1 MSQIKSQVCGWVEQ
15 GHITQEQ
22 ANTLYRQV
30 TVLPDASSWR
40 SLIANLLLWFGAL
53 SFASG
58 VIFFFAY
65 NWQSLGRVAKFGL
78 IEVAI
83 VLAIAAFAW
92 LYYRANSLSAA
103 SHSLRHSHSHSN
115 HSNQCNDSN
124 NSRFGATTAN
134 GVLLAASVLVGGLL
148 ALVGQTYQTGADPW
162 QLFAL
167 WALVILP
174 FAWVAGFDGLWLL
187 LVGLI
192 NLSIGIFLDSFS
204 HLWGAFLDEQSQL
217 LIFICLNLS
226 FYYAFVLLGR
236 NVAGRWH
243 APILEYACSLFAMG
257 CFTWLI
263 TWLIFDDLFKSD
275 GASTWIICGYFAHLI
290 FGFFIFRYRLPRIYP
305 LALGGFSLI
314 AVGAALLIRLMFE
327 DNDPIG
333 GFLFIGLYIILASTG
348 LSIWLKALS
357 RKLKPQSESMSES
370 EPESMSELALKP
382 AARATQGKVGDI
394 HEQ

>member
-40 SLIANLLLWFGAL
+40 GLIANLLLWFGAL

-65 NWQSLGRVAKFGL
+65 NWQSLGRFAKFGL

-83 VLAIAAFAW
+83 VLAIGAFAW
-92 LYYRANSLSAA
+92 LYYRANSLSTA
-103 SHSLRHSHSHSN
+103 SHSHSHSN
-115 HSNQCNDSN
+115 QSND
-124 NSRFGATTAN
+124 SRFGATTAN

-204 HLWGAFLDEQSQL
+204 HLWGAFLDEQGQL

-226 FYYAFVLLGR
+226 IYYAFVLLGR

-243 APILEYACSLFAMG
+243 APILEYVCSLFAMG
-257 CFTWLI
+257 CFTWFI
-263 TWLIFDDLFKSD
+263 TWLIFDDLLKGD
-275 GASTWIICGYFAHLI
+275 GFSTWIVCGYFAHLVL
-290 FGFFIFRYRLPRIYP
+290 GFVIFRYRLPRIYP

-348 LSIWLKALS
+348 LSIWLKELS
-357 RKLKPQSESMSES
+357 RKLKPLSESMSEL
-370 EPESMSELALKP
+370 EPEP

-394 HEQ
+394 HEQQ

>member
-30 TVLPDASSWR
+30 TELPDASSWR
-40 SLIANLLLWFGAL
+40 GLIANLLLWFGAL

-65 NWQSLGRVAKFGL
+65 NWQSLGRFAKFGL

-83 VLAIAAFAW
+83 VLAIGAFAW

-103 SHSLRHSHSHSN
+103 SHSHSHSN
-115 HSNQCNDSN
+115 QSND
-124 NSRFGATTAN
+124 SRFGATTAN

-204 HLWGAFLDEQSQL
+204 HLWGAFLDEQGQL
-217 LIFICLNLS
+217 LIFICLNLAI
-226 FYYAFVLLGR
+226 YYAFVFLDR
-236 NVAGRWH
+236 NVVGRWH

-263 TWLIFDDLFKSD
+263 TWLIFDDFFKGD
-275 GASTWIICGYFAHLI
+275 GFSTGVISGYLAHLVL
-290 FGFFIFRYRLPRIYP
+290 GFVIFRYRLPRIYP

-348 LSIWLKALS
+348 LSIWLKELS
-357 RKLKPQSESMSES
+357 RKLKPLSESLSEL
-370 EPESMSELALKP
+370 EPEPS
-382 AARATQGKVGDI
+382 ARATQGKVGDI
-394 HEQ
+394 HEQQ

>member
-40 SLIANLLLWFGAL
+40 GLIANLLLWFGAL

-65 NWQSLGRVAKFGL
+65 NWQSLGRFAKFGL

-83 VLAIAAFAW
+83 VLAIGAFAW

-103 SHSLRHSHSHSN
+103 SHSHSHSN
-115 HSNQCNDSN
+115 QSND
-124 NSRFGATTAN
+124 SRFGATTAN

-162 QLFAL
+162 QLFAM

-204 HLWGAFLDEQSQL
+204 HLWGAFLDEQGQL
-217 LIFICLNLS
+217 LIFICLNLAI
-226 FYYAFVLLGR
+226 YYAFVLLDR

-243 APILEYACSLFAMG
+243 APILEYVCSLFAMG

-263 TWLIFDDLFKSD
+263 TWLIFDDFFKGD
-275 GASTWIICGYFAHLI
+275 GFSTGVISGYLAHLVL
-290 FGFFIFRYRLPRIYP
+290 GFVIFRYRLPRIYP

-348 LSIWLKALS
+348 LSIWLKELS
-357 RKLKPQSESMSES
+357 RKLKPLSES
-370 EPESMSELALKP
+370 ELEP
-382 AARATQGKVGDI
+382 AARATQRKVGDI
-394 HEQ
+394 HEQQ

>member
-15 GHITQEQ
+15 GHITQVQ

-40 SLIANLLLWFGAL
+40 GLIANLLLWFGAL

-65 NWQSLGRVAKFGL
+65 NWQSLGRFAKFGL

-83 VLAIAAFAW
+83 VLAIGAFAW

-103 SHSLRHSHSHSN
+103 SHSHSHSN
-115 HSNQCNDSN
+115 QSND
-124 NSRFGATTAN
+124 SRFGATTAN

-290 FGFFIFRYRLPRIYP
+290 FGFVIFRYRLPRIYP

-348 LSIWLKALS
+348 LSIWLKELS
-357 RKLKPQSESMSES
+357 RKLKPLTESMSER
-370 EPESMSELALKP
+370 EPEP
-382 AARATQGKVGDI
+382 AARAIQGKVGDI
-394 HEQ
+394 HEQQ

>member
-40 SLIANLLLWFGAL
+40 GLIANLLLWFGAL

-65 NWQSLGRVAKFGL
+65 NWQSLGRFAKFGL

-83 VLAIAAFAW
+83 VLAIGAFAW

-103 SHSLRHSHSHSN
+103 SHSHSHSN
-115 HSNQCNDSN
+115 QSND
-124 NSRFGATTAN
+124 SRFGATTAN

-162 QLFAL
+162 QLFAM

-204 HLWGAFLDEQSQL
+204 HLWGAFLDEQGQL
-217 LIFICLNLS
+217 LIFICLNLAI
-226 FYYAFVLLGR
+226 YYAFVLLDR

-263 TWLIFDDLFKSD
+263 TWLIFDDFLKGD
-275 GASTWIICGYFAHLI
+275 GFSTWIVCGYLAHLVL
-290 FGFFIFRYRLPRIYP
+290 GFVIFRYRLPRIYP

-348 LSIWLKALS
+348 LSIWLKELS
-357 RKLKPQSESMSES
+357 RKLKPLSESMSEL
-370 EPESMSELALKP
+370 EPEPS
-382 AARATQGKVGDI
+382 ARATQGKVRDI
-394 HEQ
+394 HEQQ

>member
-1 MSQIKSQVCGWVEQ
+1 MSQIKSHVCGWVEQ

-40 SLIANLLLWFGAL
+40 GLIANLLLWFGAL

-65 NWQSLGRVAKFGL
+65 NWQSLGHFAKFGL

-83 VLAIAAFAW
+83 LLAIAAFAW
-92 LYYRANSLSAA
+92 LYYRTNSFSAA
-103 SHSLRHSHSHSN
+103 SHSHSHSN
-115 HSNQCNDSN
+115 QSND
-124 NSRFGATTAN
+124 SRFGGTTAN

-174 FAWVAGFDGLWLL
+174 FTWVAGFDGLWLL

-204 HLWGAFLDEQSQL
+204 HLWGAFLDEQGQL
-217 LIFICLNLS
+217 LIFICLNLAI
-226 FYYAFVLLGR
+226 YYAFVLLDR
-236 NVAGRWH
+236 NVVGRWH

-263 TWLIFDDLFKSD
+263 TWLIFDDFFKGD
-275 GASTWIICGYFAHLI
+275 GFSTGVISGYLAHLVL
-290 FGFFIFRYRLPRIYP
+290 GFVIFRYRLPRIYP

-348 LSIWLKALS
+348 LSIWLKELS
-357 RKLKPQSESMSES
+357 RKLKPLSESMSEL
-370 EPESMSELALKP
+370 EPEPS
-382 AARATQGKVGDI
+382 ARATQGKVGDI
-394 HEQ
+394 HEQQ

>member
-40 SLIANLLLWFGAL
+40 GLIANLLLWFGAL

-65 NWQSLGRVAKFGL
+65 NWQSLGRFAKFGL

-83 VLAIAAFAW
+83 VLAIGAFAW

-103 SHSLRHSHSHSN
+103 SHSHSHSN
-115 HSNQCNDSN
+115 QSND
-124 NSRFGATTAN
+124 SRFGGTTAN

-204 HLWGAFLDEQSQL
+204 HLWGAFLDEQGQL
-217 LIFICLNLS
+217 LIFICLNLAI
-226 FYYAFVLLGR
+226 YYAFVFLDR
-236 NVAGRWH
+236 NVVGRWH

-263 TWLIFDDLFKSD
+263 TWLIFDDFFKGD
-275 GASTWIICGYFAHLI
+275 GFSTGVISGYLAHLVL
-290 FGFFIFRYRLPRIYP
+290 GFVIFRYRLPRIYP

-348 LSIWLKALS
+348 LSIWLKELS
-357 RKLKPQSESMSES
+357 RKLKPLSES
-370 EPESMSELALKP
+370 ELEP

-394 HEQ
+394 HEQQ

>member
-40 SLIANLLLWFGAL
+40 GLIANLLLWFGAL

-65 NWQSLGRVAKFGL
+65 NWQSLGRFAKFGL

-83 VLAIAAFAW
+83 VLAIGAFAW

-103 SHSLRHSHSHSN
+103 SHSHSHSN
-115 HSNQCNDSN
+115 QSND
-124 NSRFGATTAN
+124 SRFGATTAN
-134 GVLLAASVLVGGLL
+134 GVLLATSVLVGGLL

-162 QLFAL
+162 QLFAM

-204 HLWGAFLDEQSQL
+204 HLWGAFLDEQGQL
-217 LIFICLNLS
+217 LIFICLNLAI
-226 FYYAFVLLGR
+226 YYAFVFLDR
-236 NVAGRWH
+236 NVVGRWH

-263 TWLIFDDLFKSD
+263 TWLIFDDFFKGD
-275 GASTWIICGYFAHLI
+275 GFSTWIVCGYLAHLVL
-290 FGFFIFRYRLPRIYP
+290 GFVIFRYRLPRIYP

-348 LSIWLKALS
+348 LSIWLKELS
-357 RKLKPQSESMSES
+357 RKLKPLSES
-370 EPESMSELALKP
+370 ELEPS
-382 AARATQGKVGDI
+382 ARATQGKVGDI
-394 HEQ
+394 HEQQ

>member
-15 GHITQEQ
+15 GHVTQEQ

-40 SLIANLLLWFGAL
+40 GLIANLLLWFGAL

-65 NWQSLGRVAKFGL
+65 NWQSLGRFAKFGL

-83 VLAIAAFAW
+83 VLAIGAFAW

-103 SHSLRHSHSHSN
+103 SHSLRHSHSNQSN
-115 HSNQCNDSN
+115 D
-124 NSRFGATTAN
+124 SRFGATTAN

-204 HLWGAFLDEQSQL
+204 HLWGAFLDEQGQL
-217 LIFICLNLS
+217 LIFICLNLGI
-226 FYYAFVLLGR
+226 YYAFVFLDR
-236 NVAGRWH
+236 NVVGRWH

-263 TWLIFDDLFKSD
+263 TWLIFDDFFKGD
-275 GASTWIICGYFAHLI
+275 GFSTGVISGYLAHLVL
-290 FGFFIFRYRLPRIYP
+290 GFVIFRYRLPRIYP

-348 LSIWLKALS
+348 LSIWLKELS
-357 RKLKPQSESMSES
+357 RKLKPLSES
-370 EPESMSELALKP
+370 ELEP

-394 HEQ
+394 HEQQ

>member
-40 SLIANLLLWFGAL
+40 GLIANLLLWFGAL

-65 NWQSLGRVAKFGL
+65 NWQSLGRFAKFGL

-83 VLAIAAFAW
+83 VLAIGAFAW

-103 SHSLRHSHSHSN
+103 SHSHSHSN
-115 HSNQCNDSN
+115 QSND
-124 NSRFGATTAN
+124 SRFGATTAN

-204 HLWGAFLDEQSQL
+204 HLWGAFLDEQGQL
-217 LIFICLNLS
+217 LIFICLNLAI
-226 FYYAFVLLGR
+226 YYAFVFLDR
-236 NVAGRWH
+236 NVVGRWH

-263 TWLIFDDLFKSD
+263 TWLIFDDFFKGD
-275 GASTWIICGYFAHLI
+275 GFSTGVISGYLAHLVL
-290 FGFFIFRYRLPRIYP
+290 GFVIFRYRLPRIYP

-348 LSIWLKALS
+348 LSIWLKELS
-357 RKLKPQSESMSES
+357 RKLKPLSES
-370 EPESMSELALKP
+370 ELEP

-394 HEQ
+394 HEQQ

>member
-40 SLIANLLLWFGAL
+40 GLIANLLLWFGAL

-65 NWQSLGRVAKFGL
+65 NWQSLGRFAKFGL

-83 VLAIAAFAW
+83 VLAIGAFAW
-92 LYYRANSLSAA
+92 LYYRANSLSTA
-103 SHSLRHSHSHSN
+103 SHSLRHSHSN
-115 HSNQCNDSN
+115 YSNQSND
-124 NSRFGATTAN
+124 SRFGATTAN

-167 WALVILP
+167 WALVVLP

-204 HLWGAFLDEQSQL
+204 HLWGAFLDEQGQL
-217 LIFICLNLS
+217 LIFICLNLAI
-226 FYYAFVLLGR
+226 YYAFVFLDR
-236 NVAGRWH
+236 NVVGRWH

-263 TWLIFDDLFKSD
+263 TWLIFDDFFKGD
-275 GASTWIICGYFAHLI
+275 GFSTGVISGYLAHLVL
-290 FGFFIFRYRLPRIYP
+290 GFVIFRYRLPRIYP

-348 LSIWLKALS
+348 LSIWLKELS
-357 RKLKPQSESMSES
+357 RKLKPLSES
-370 EPESMSELALKP
+370 ELEP

-394 HEQ
+394 HEQQ

>member
-40 SLIANLLLWFGAL
+40 GLIANLLLWFGAL

-65 NWQSLGRVAKFGL
+65 NWQSLGRFAKFGL

-83 VLAIAAFAW
+83 VLAIGAFAW
-92 LYYRANSLSAA
+92 LYYRANSLSTA
-103 SHSLRHSHSHSN
+103 SHSLRHSHSN
-115 HSNQCNDSN
+115 YSNQSND
-124 NSRFGATTAN
+124 SRFGATTAN

-148 ALVGQTYQTGADPW
+148 GLVGQTYQTGADPW

-204 HLWGAFLDEQSQL
+204 HLWGAFLDEQGQL
-217 LIFICLNLS
+217 LIFICLNLAI
-226 FYYAFVLLGR
+226 YYAFVLLGR

-263 TWLIFDDLFKSD
+263 TWLIFDDFFKGD
-275 GASTWIICGYFAHLI
+275 GFSTGVISGYLAHLVL
-290 FGFFIFRYRLPRIYP
+290 GFVIFRYRLPRIYP

-348 LSIWLKALS
+348 LSIWLKELS
-357 RKLKPQSESMSES
+357 RKLKPLSES
-370 EPESMSELALKP
+370 ELEP

-394 HEQ
+394 HEQQ

>member
-40 SLIANLLLWFGAL
+40 ALIANLLLWFGAL

-65 NWQSLGRVAKFGL
+65 NWQSLGHFAKFGL

-83 VLAIAAFAW
+83 LLAIAAFAW
-92 LYYRANSLSAA
+92 LYYRTNSFSAA
-103 SHSLRHSHSHSN
+103 SHSHSHSN
-115 HSNQCNDSN
+115 QSND
-124 NSRFGATTAN
+124 SRFGGTTAN

-174 FAWVAGFDGLWLL
+174 FTWVAGFDGLWLL

-204 HLWGAFLDEQSQL
+204 HLWGAFLDEQGQL
-217 LIFICLNLS
+217 LIFICLNLAI
-226 FYYAFVLLGR
+226 YYAFVLLDR
-236 NVAGRWH
+236 NVVGRWH

-263 TWLIFDDLFKSD
+263 TWLIFDDFFKGD
-275 GASTWIICGYFAHLI
+275 GFSTGVISGYLAHLVL
-290 FGFFIFRYRLPRIYP
+290 GFVIFRYRLPRIYP

-348 LSIWLKALS
+348 LSIWLKELS
-357 RKLKPQSESMSES
+357 RKLKPLSESMSEL
-370 EPESMSELALKP
+370 EPEPS
-382 AARATQGKVGDI
+382 ARATQGKVGDI
-394 HEQ
+394 HEQQ

>member
-30 TVLPDASSWR
+30 TELPDASSWR
-40 SLIANLLLWFGAL
+40 GLIANLLLWFGAL

-65 NWQSLGRVAKFGL
+65 NWQSLGRFAKFGL

-83 VLAIAAFAW
+83 VLAIGAFAW

-103 SHSLRHSHSHSN
+103 SHSHSHSN
-115 HSNQCNDSN
+115 QSND
-124 NSRFGATTAN
+124 SRFGGTTAN

-204 HLWGAFLDEQSQL
+204 HLWGAFLDEQGQL
-217 LIFICLNLS
+217 LIFICLNLAI
-226 FYYAFVLLGR
+226 YYAFVFLDR
-236 NVAGRWH
+236 NVVGRWH

-263 TWLIFDDLFKSD
+263 TWLIFDDFFKGD
-275 GASTWIICGYFAHLI
+275 GFSTGVISGYLAHLVL
-290 FGFFIFRYRLPRIYP
+290 GFVIFRYRLPRIYP

-348 LSIWLKALS
+348 LSIWLKELS
-357 RKLKPQSESMSES
+357 RKLKPLSES
-370 EPESMSELALKP
+370 ELEP

-394 HEQ
+394 HEQQ

>member
-1 MSQIKSQVCGWVEQ
+1 VCGWVEQ

-40 SLIANLLLWFGAL
+40 GLIAKLLLWFGAL

-65 NWQSLGRVAKFGL
+65 NWQSLGRFAKFGL

-83 VLAIAAFAW
+83 VLAIGAFAW

-103 SHSLRHSHSHSN
+103 SHS
-115 HSNQCNDSN
+115 HSNQSND
-124 NSRFGATTAN
+124 SRFGATTAN
-134 GVLLAASVLVGGLL
+134 GVLLAASLLVGGLL

-162 QLFAL
+162 QLFTL

-204 HLWGAFLDEQSQL
+204 HLWGAFLDEQGQL
-217 LIFICLNLS
+217 LIFICLNLAI
-226 FYYAFVLLGR
+226 YYAFVLLGR
-236 NVAGRWH
+236 NVAGCWH

-263 TWLIFDDLFKSD
+263 TWLIFDDFLKGD
-275 GASTWIICGYFAHLI
+275 GFSTWIVCGYLAHLVL
-290 FGFFIFRYRLPRIYP
+290 GFVIFRYRLPRIYP

-348 LSIWLKALS
+348 LSIWLKELS
-357 RKLKPQSESMSES
+357 RKLKPLSESLSEL
-370 EPESMSELALKP
+370 EPEP

-394 HEQ
+394 HEQQ

>member
-15 GHITQEQ
+15 GHITQVQ

-40 SLIANLLLWFGAL
+40 GLIANLLLWFGAL

-65 NWQSLGRVAKFGL
+65 NWQSLGRFAKFGL

-83 VLAIAAFAW
+83 VLAIGAFAW

-103 SHSLRHSHSHSN
+103 SHSHSHSN
-115 HSNQCNDSN
+115 QSND
-124 NSRFGATTAN
+124 SRFGATTAN

-204 HLWGAFLDEQSQL
+204 HLWGAFLDEQGQL

-226 FYYAFVLLGR
+226 IYYAFVLLDR

-243 APILEYACSLFAMG
+243 APILEYVCSMFAMG

-263 TWLIFDDLFKSD
+263 TLLIFDDFFKGD
-275 GASTWIICGYFAHLI
+275 GFSTGVISGYLAHLVL
-290 FGFFIFRYRLPRIYP
+290 GFVIFRYRLPRIYP

-348 LSIWLKALS
+348 LSIWLKELS
-357 RKLKPQSESMSES
+357 RKLKPLSESMSEL
-370 EPESMSELALKP
+370 EPEPS
-382 AARATQGKVGDI
+382 ARATQGKVGDI
-394 HEQ
+394 HEQQ

>member
-40 SLIANLLLWFGAL
+40 GLIANLLLWFGAL

-65 NWQSLGRVAKFGL
+65 NWQSLGHFAKFGL

-83 VLAIAAFAW
+83 LLAIAAFAW

-103 SHSLRHSHSHSN
+103 SHFHSHSN
-115 HSNQCNDSN
+115 QSND
-124 NSRFGATTAN
+124 SRFGGTTAN

-174 FAWVAGFDGLWLL
+174 FTWVAGFDGLWLL

-192 NLSIGIFLDSFS
+192 NLSIGIFFDSFS
-204 HLWGAFLDEQSQL
+204 HLWGAFLDE
-217 LIFICLNLS
+217 
-226 FYYAFVLLGR
+226 
-236 NVAGRWH
+236 
-243 APILEYACSLFAMG
+243 
-257 CFTWLI
+257 
-263 TWLIFDDLFKSD
+263 
-275 GASTWIICGYFAHLI
+275 
-290 FGFFIFRYRLPRIYP
+290 
-305 LALGGFSLI
+305 
-314 AVGAALLIRLMFE
+314 
-327 DNDPIG
+327 
-333 GFLFIGLYIILASTG
+333 
-348 LSIWLKALS
+348 
-357 RKLKPQSESMSES
+357 
-370 EPESMSELALKP
+370 
-382 AARATQGKVGDI
+382 
-394 HEQ
+394 

>member
-30 TVLPDASSWR
+30 TVLPDALSW
-40 SLIANLLLWFGAL
+40 SGLIANLLLWFGAL

-65 NWQSLGRVAKFGL
+65 NWQSLGRFAKFGL

-83 VLAIAAFAW
+83 VLAIGAFVW
-92 LYYRANSLSAA
+92 LYYRANSLSTAF
-103 SHSLRHSHSHSN
+103 HSLRHSHSNHINQSN
-115 HSNQCNDSN
+115 D
-124 NSRFGATTAN
+124 SRFGATTAN

-204 HLWGAFLDEQSQL
+204 HLWGAFLDEQGQL
-217 LIFICLNLS
+217 LIFICLNLAI
-226 FYYAFVLLGR
+226 YYAFVLLDR

-263 TWLIFDDLFKSD
+263 TWLIFDDFLKGD
-275 GASTWIICGYFAHLI
+275 GFSTWIVCGYLAHLVL
-290 FGFFIFRYRLPRIYP
+290 GFVIFRYRLPRIYP

-348 LSIWLKALS
+348 LSIWLKELS
-357 RKLKPQSESMSES
+357 RKLKPLSESLSEL
-370 EPESMSELALKP
+370 EPEP

-394 HEQ
+394 HEQQ

>member
-40 SLIANLLLWFGAL
+40 GLIANLLLWFGAL

-65 NWQSLGRVAKFGL
+65 NWQSLGRFAKFGL

-83 VLAIAAFAW
+83 VLAIGAFAW

-103 SHSLRHSHSHSN
+103 SHSHSHSN
-115 HSNQCNDSN
+115 QSND
-124 NSRFGATTAN
+124 SRFGATTAN

-204 HLWGAFLDEQSQL
+204 HLWGAFLDEQGQL
-217 LIFICLNLS
+217 LIFICLNLAI
-226 FYYAFVLLGR
+226 YYAFVFLDR
-236 NVAGRWH
+236 NVVGRWH

-263 TWLIFDDLFKSD
+263 TWLIFDDFFKGD
-275 GASTWIICGYFAHLI
+275 GFSTGVISGYLAHLVL
-290 FGFFIFRYRLPRIYP
+290 GFVIFRYRLPRIYP

-348 LSIWLKALS
+348 LSIWLKELS
-357 RKLKPQSESMSES
+357 RKLKPLSESMSEL
-370 EPESMSELALKP
+370 EPEP
-382 AARATQGKVGDI
+382 AARATQVKVGDI
-394 HEQ
+394 HEQQ

>member
-40 SLIANLLLWFGAL
+40 GLIANLLLWFGAL

-65 NWQSLGRVAKFGL
+65 NWQSLGRFAKFGL

-83 VLAIAAFAW
+83 VLAIGAFAW

-103 SHSLRHSHSHSN
+103 SHSHSHSN
-115 HSNQCNDSN
+115 QSND
-124 NSRFGATTAN
+124 SRFGATTAN

-204 HLWGAFLDEQSQL
+204 HLWGAFLDEQGQL
-217 LIFICLNLS
+217 LIFICLNLAI
-226 FYYAFVLLGR
+226 YYAFVFLDR
-236 NVAGRWH
+236 NVVGRWH

-263 TWLIFDDLFKSD
+263 TWLIFDDFFKGD
-275 GASTWIICGYFAHLI
+275 GFSTWIVCGYLAHLVL
-290 FGFFIFRYRLPRIYP
+290 GFVIFRYRLPRIYP

-348 LSIWLKALS
+348 LSIWLKELS
-357 RKLKPQSESMSES
+357 RKLKPLSESMSEL
-370 EPESMSELALKP
+370 EPEP

-394 HEQ
+394 HEQQ

>member
-1 MSQIKSQVCGWVEQ
+1 VCGWVEQ

-22 ANTLYRQV
+22 ANTLYRQF

-40 SLIANLLLWFGAL
+40 GLIANLLLWFGAL

-65 NWQSLGRVAKFGL
+65 NWQSLGRFAKFGL

-83 VLAIAAFAW
+83 VFAIGAFAW

-103 SHSLRHSHSHSN
+103 SHSHSHSN
-115 HSNQCNDSN
+115 QSND
-124 NSRFGATTAN
+124 SRFGATTAN

-204 HLWGAFLDEQSQL
+204 HLWGAFLDEQGQL
-217 LIFICLNLS
+217 LIFICLNLVI
-226 FYYAFVLLGR
+226 YYAFVFLDR

-263 TWLIFDDLFKSD
+263 TWLIFDDFFKGD
-275 GASTWIICGYFAHLI
+275 GFSTGVISGYLAHLVL
-290 FGFFIFRYRLPRIYP
+290 GFVIFRYRLPRIYP

-348 LSIWLKALS
+348 LSIWLKELS
-357 RKLKPQSESMSES
+357 RKLKPLSESMSEL
-370 EPESMSELALKP
+370 EPEPS
-382 AARATQGKVGDI
+382 ARATQGKVGDI
-394 HEQ
+394 HEQQ

>member
-40 SLIANLLLWFGAL
+40 GLIANLLLWFGAL

-65 NWQSLGRVAKFGL
+65 NWQSLGRFAKFGL

-83 VLAIAAFAW
+83 VLAIGAFAW

-103 SHSLRHSHSHSN
+103 SHSHSHSN
-115 HSNQCNDSN
+115 QSND
-124 NSRFGATTAN
+124 SRFGGTTAN

-174 FAWVAGFDGLWLL
+174 FACVAGFDGLWLL

-204 HLWGAFLDEQSQL
+204 HLWGAFLDEQGQL
-217 LIFICLNLS
+217 LIFICLNLAI
-226 FYYAFVLLGR
+226 YYAFVLLDR

-263 TWLIFDDLFKSD
+263 TWLIFDDFLKGD
-275 GASTWIICGYFAHLI
+275 GFSTWIVCGYLAHLVL
-290 FGFFIFRYRLPRIYP
+290 GFVIFRYRLPRIYP

-327 DNDPIG
+327 DSDPIG

-348 LSIWLKALS
+348 LSIWLKELS
-357 RKLKPQSESMSES
+357 RKLKPLSESMSEL
-370 EPESMSELALKP
+370 EPEP
-382 AARATQGKVGDI
+382 AARATQVKVGDI
-394 HEQ
+394 HEQK

>member
-40 SLIANLLLWFGAL
+40 GLIANLLLWFGAL

-65 NWQSLGRVAKFGL
+65 NWQSLGRFAKFGL

-83 VLAIAAFAW
+83 LLAIGAFAW

-103 SHSLRHSHSHSN
+103 SHSLRHNHSHSN
-115 HSNQCNDSN
+115 HSNQCND
-124 NSRFGATTAN
+124 SRFGATTAN

-204 HLWGAFLDEQSQL
+204 HLWGAFLDEQGQL
-217 LIFICLNLS
+217 LIFICLNLVI
-226 FYYAFVLLGR
+226 YYAFVLLDR

-243 APILEYACSLFAMG
+243 APILEYVCSLFAMG

-263 TWLIFDDLFKSD
+263 TWLIFDDLLKGD
-275 GASTWIICGYFAHLI
+275 GFSTWIVCGYIAHLVL
-290 FGFFIFRYRLPRIYP
+290 GFVIFRYRLPRIYP

-357 RKLKPQSESMSES
+357 RKLKPQSESMPES
-370 EPESMSELALKP
+370 EPESMSELELEP
-382 AARATQGKVGDI
+382 AARATQRKVGDI
-394 HEQ
+394 HEQQ

>member
-40 SLIANLLLWFGAL
+40 GLIANLLLWFGAL

-65 NWQSLGRVAKFGL
+65 NWQSLGRFAKFGL

-83 VLAIAAFAW
+83 VLAIGAFAW

-103 SHSLRHSHSHSN
+103 SHSHSHSN
-115 HSNQCNDSN
+115 QSND
-124 NSRFGATTAN
+124 SRFGATTAN

-204 HLWGAFLDEQSQL
+204 HLWGAFLDEQGQL
-217 LIFICLNLS
+217 LIFICLNLAI
-226 FYYAFVLLGR
+226 YYAFVFLDR
-236 NVAGRWH
+236 NVVGRWH

-263 TWLIFDDLFKSD
+263 TWLIFDDFFKGD
-275 GASTWIICGYFAHLI
+275 GFSTGVISGYLAHLVL
-290 FGFFIFRYRLPRIYP
+290 GFVIFRYRLPRIYP
-305 LALGGFSLI
+305 LALGCFSLI

-357 RKLKPQSESMSES
+357 RKLKPQSESMSE
-370 EPESMSELALKP
+370 LAPKP
-382 AARATQGKVGDI
+382 AARVTQGKVGDI